1 MRAAQCGCRDDL
13 EIRAL
18 TASFTEAANSGD
30 HAGAAALF
38 AEDGVW
44 LLPGLGEVVGRTQI
58 TERLEQV
65 LTGFEFLVQVLYQG
79 SVVIEEDQARA
90 RWYLGEQARDT
101 RGRTWATTAVYDDC
115 LSRTDGW
122 AFTSRRLTFLTR
134 ARASEDTRAYP
145 FPIR

>member
-1 MRAAQCGCRDDL
+1 MPAAQCGCRDDL

-18 TASFTEAANSGD
+18 AASFTEAANSRD

-44 LLPGLGEVVGRTQI
+44 LLPGLGEVTGRLRIAETMA
-58 TERLEQV
+58 EV
-65 LTGFEFLVQVLYQG
+65 LGGFEFLVQVLHQG
-79 SVVIEEDQARA
+79 SVAIEDDQARA
-90 RWYLGEQARDT
+90 RWYLGEQARDSE
-101 RGRTWATTAVYDDC
+101 GRTWATTAVYDDC

-122 AFTSRRLTFLTR
+122 AFASRRLTFLTR
-134 ARASEDTRAYP
+134 ARTSDDMRAYP